1 MRTEY
6 TQITKKELSELIEEI
21 VEQKLQEWIDE
32 IDDDSKIRDEVCNRL
47 LQQKNLT
54 ASGERGRPLT
64 EIMQQFWLDK

>member
-54 ASGERGRPLT
+54 ASGEWGKPLT
-64 EIMQQFWLDK
+64 EVMQQFELDK